1 MSISGYVTK
10 GIDVIVGIIVLFLLY
25 ANLIPEAQS
34 AGDDLNASGVPLGS
48 LFTAS
53 GFVFILVMVG
63 LLFLVVKLVMP
74 SGKK

>member
-34 AGDDLNASGVPLGS
+34 AGDDLNASGVHEYKRE
-48 LFTAS
+48 
-53 GFVFILVMVG
+53 FVSAQL
-63 LLFLVVKLVMP
+63 
-74 SGKK
+74 